1 MSATRQHAA
10 LAERA
15 AAVLRAN
22 DLGGWTKAASTLY
35 PHRWMAAVA
44 LDWLAPC
51 DGAGRSGP
59 DGRE

>member
-1 MSATRQHAA
+1 MSATRRHAA

-15 AAVLRAN
+15 IAALRGC
-22 DLGGWTKAASTLY
+22 DLGGWTKAVPTRY
-35 PHRWMAAVA
+35 WHHWTGAVA

-59 DGRE
+59 DGRG